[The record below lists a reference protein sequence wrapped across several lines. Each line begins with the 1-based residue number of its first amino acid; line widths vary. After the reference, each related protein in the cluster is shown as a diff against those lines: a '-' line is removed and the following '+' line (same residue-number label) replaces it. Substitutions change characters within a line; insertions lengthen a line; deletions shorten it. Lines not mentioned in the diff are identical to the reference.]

1 MKINRKKISVWTQ
14 NETLPQYELSKLAVV
29 CIPVLQTW
37 LLLYSLKLDALT
49 VDRGGKESWSGDHA
63 ISVGNSTNLDCFL

>member
-29 CIPVLQTW
+29 CIPVLQT
-37 LLLYSLKLDALT
+37 LLLLHSVKLA
-49 VDRGGKESWSGDHA
+49 A
-63 ISVGNSTNLDCFL
+63 